1 MERFINELKNLNV
14 SCLFSSVSLNVYVNV
29 NVYCIP
35 FLVCRRLGVS
45 RVRGEN
51 NRVLEK
57 RFVAKYGVLKV
68 WCVKKGCVTVG

>member
-1 MERFINELKNLNV
+1 
-14 SCLFSSVSLNVYVNV
+14 
-29 NVYCIP
+29 
-35 FLVCRRLGVS
+35 VS

-57 RFVAKYGVLKV
+57 RFVSKYGVLKV